1 MYGNRDISTTENGD
15 LVVDNGDLAI
25 STASESLLRT
35 VNFCLL
41 TNYSGYKPERHFGAS
56 PDKFIGQQNNSNTR
70 NEIRLHIDYYLK
82 NQGLLMGATHSLNV
96 VPVGNHEIA
105 VILKIN
111 TLIIESSTEASPQ
124 EMIIAYKYD
133 FNNGTL
139 EAVA

>member
-15 LVVDNGDLAI
+15 LIADNGDLAI

-41 TNYSGYKPERHFGAS
+41 TSYSDYKPEKHFGAS
-56 PDKFIGQQNNSNTR
+56 PDKFIGQQNDRTTR

-82 NQGLLMGATHSLNV
+82 NQGLLMGSTHRLNIL
-96 VPVGNHEIA
+96 PVGNHEIA